1 MSDLI
6 TLEPLDADGDV
17 RQAAEDAGIDRKSFF
32 RKSAVVG
39 AGFVSGGVLFGG
51 LTSPAL
57 AKSAISRHRSA
68 ANDVKIGN
76 YALTL
81 EYLEAAFYAAA
92 LDAGIINDAR
102 VLAFARTVASHE
114 ADHVA
119 ALKKLLGRH
128 AVSSPRFDFSS
139 ALGSEAS
146 FKTTSQALE
155 DTGVAAYAG
164 QAPYIKQMAI
174 IRPALGIHSVEAR
187 HAAWIRFLNG
197 GGEPGA
203 DASALPAPKIV
214 DAPLGQKTVL
224 RAVDRLG
231 FIKG

>member
-1 MSDLI
+1 MADLI
-6 TLEPLDADGDV
+6 RLELMDPDGDV
-17 RQAAEDAGIDRKSFF
+17 RQAAEDAGVDRKAFF
-32 RKSAVVG
+32 RKSAVAG
-39 AGFVSGGVLFGG
+39 AGFMAGGVLFSG
-51 LTSPAL
+51 LASPAM
-57 AKSAISRHRSA
+57 AQSAISRHKSN

-81 EYLEAAFYAAA
+81 EYLEAAFYKAA
-92 LDAGIINDAR
+92 LAAGIIHDPR
-102 VLAFARTVASHE
+102 VLKFAQTVASHE

-119 ALKKLLGRH
+119 ALKKLLGRA
-128 AVSSPRFDFSS
+128 AVASPRFDFSS

-146 FKTTSQALE
+146 FKTTAQALE

-164 QAPYIKQMAI
+164 QAPYIKQFAI

-197 GGEPGA
+197 GGEA
-203 DASALPAPKIV
+203 AAAASALPAPKVV

-224 RAVDRLG
+224 RAVTSLN
-231 FIKG
+231 FIQG

>member
-1 MSDLI
+1 MSNLI
-6 TLEPLDADGDV
+6 RLETLDVNGDV
-17 RQAAEDAGIDRKSFF
+17 QQAAEDAGLDRKSFF
-32 RKSAVVG
+32 RKSAVAG
-39 AGFVSGGVLFGG
+39 AGFVAGGVLFSG
-51 LTSPAL
+51 LTSPAMAQSL
-57 AKSAISRHRSA
+57 ISKQKSV
-68 ANDVKIGN
+68 ANDAKIGN

-81 EYLEAAFYAAA
+81 EYLEAAFYKAA
-92 LDAGIINDAR
+92 LAAGIIKDAR
-102 VLAFARTVASHE
+102 VLKFAQVVAQHE

-119 ALKKLLGRH
+119 ALKKLLGKA
-128 AVSSPRFDFSS
+128 AVKSPTFDFSS
-139 ALGSEAS
+139 ALGTEAS

-197 GGEPGA
+197 GGEPNAAAGA
-203 DASALPAPKIV
+203 TPAPNVV

-224 RAVDRLG
+224 GAVGKLG

>member
-1 MSDLI
+1 MTDLI
-6 TLEPLDADGDV
+6 RLEPLDVDGDV
-17 RQAAEDAGIDRKSFF
+17 RQAAEDAGLDRKSFF
-32 RKSAVVG
+32 RKSAVAG
-39 AGFVSGGVLFGG
+39 AGFVAGGVLFSG
-51 LTSPAL
+51 LTSPAM
-57 AKSAISRHRSA
+57 AQSAISKRRSA

-81 EYLEAAFYAAA
+81 EYLEAAFYKAA
-92 LDAGIINDAR
+92 LAAGIIQDAR
-102 VLAFARTVASHE
+102 VLKFAQVVASHE
-114 ADHVA
+114 ADHVT
-119 ALKKLLGRH
+119 ALRKLLGRA

-139 ALGSEAS
+139 ALGSESS
-146 FKTTSQALE
+146 FKTTAQALE

-164 QAPYIKQMAI
+164 QGPYIKQFAI

-197 GGEPGA
+197 GGEPSA
-203 DASALPAPKIV
+203 AESALPAPDVV

-231 FIKG
+231 FIQD